1 MLRWVGVGILGKGL
15 IAPSTK
21 LGHRRRGHR
30 LRLVAIA
37 AGTKAGDESLKSRKI
52 VESFVGLIG
61 GTVGLFLSYIIP
73 LNFLAYLKCENVPSW
88 L

>member
-1 MLRWVGVGILGKGL
+1 MLRWVGLGILGKGL

-37 AGTKAGDESLKSRKI
+37 AGTKAGDESLKNTS
-52 VESFVGLIG
+52 VQ
-61 GTVGLFLSYIIP
+61 
-73 LNFLAYLKCENVPSW
+73 ENSGILCRTYWEDCRTMPFIDYTSEFSG
-88 L
+88 